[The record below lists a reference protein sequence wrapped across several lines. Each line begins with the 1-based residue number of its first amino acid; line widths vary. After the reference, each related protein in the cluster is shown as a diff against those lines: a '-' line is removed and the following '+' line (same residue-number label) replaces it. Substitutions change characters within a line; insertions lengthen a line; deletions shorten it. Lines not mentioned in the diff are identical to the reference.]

1 MQVFKCAMRIIRGNI
16 IFPIIYIVGLSFM
29 GIFMA
34 ASFDF
39 DMNENGLER
48 YSCNFSV
55 IDRDDSELSDAI
67 ASQLAQHGTQVVVE
81 DTPLAIQD
89 AVAKGATDYL
99 LIIPEGYE
107 TDFVEAAHADED
119 APSMET
125 VFSYYSMEGE
135 LVDQSVN
142 GFLGMVRSLA
152 MASPET
158 PTADIIDR
166 AANYSSERAQV
177 AVIEQ
182 STAISKSDRFVF
194 YLQWSTYTLFAGI
207 TVCVG
212 LLVTTLGRVDVRR
225 RNLSSPL
232 NFASYNLQLGAACM
246 AVTLLAW
253 AWTFCLGL
261 VAFPDAAG
269 QIEPGGLALC
279 ALSMLAYCTVP
290 LALGFLLGQVG
301 ANGIVCNATG
311 NIVGMVISFF
321 GGAWISLDLMTPEIV
336 TLAHLLPGYWYSSA
350 CSAAAHAP
358 AIMDSATLELVLGH
372 VGVLLLFALALLC
385 VSLVAGRKRLQTS
398 EAGGNRAAEASS
410 FV

>member
-16 IFPIIYIVGLSFM
+16 IFPVIYIVGLSFM

-246 AVTLLAW
+246 ARS
-253 AWTFCLGL
+253 
-261 VAFPDAAG
+261 
-269 QIEPGGLALC
+269 I
-279 ALSMLAYCTVP
+279 
-290 LALGFLLGQVG
+290 
-301 ANGIVCNATG
+301 
-311 NIVGMVISFF
+311 
-321 GGAWISLDLMTPEIV
+321 
-336 TLAHLLPGYWYSSA
+336 
-350 CSAAAHAP
+350 
-358 AIMDSATLELVLGH
+358 
-372 VGVLLLFALALLC
+372 
-385 VSLVAGRKRLQTS
+385 K
-398 EAGGNRAAEASS
+398 
-410 FV
+410 

>member
-1 MQVFKCAMRIIRGNI
+1 
-16 IFPIIYIVGLSFM
+16 
-29 GIFMA
+29 
-34 ASFDF
+34 
-39 DMNENGLER
+39 
-48 YSCNFSV
+48 
-55 IDRDDSELSDAI
+55 
-67 ASQLAQHGTQVVVE
+67 
-81 DTPLAIQD
+81 
-89 AVAKGATDYL
+89 
-99 LIIPEGYE
+99 
-107 TDFVEAAHADED
+107 
-119 APSMET
+119 MET

-279 ALSMLAYCTVP
+279 ALSMLAYCMVP

-385 VSLVAGRKRLQTS
+385 LQTS
-398 EAGGNRAAEASS
+398 EAGGNRAAEASA

>member
-55 IDRDDSELSDAI
+55 IDRDGSELSDAI

-107 TDFVEAAHADED
+107 TDFVETAHADED

-158 PTADIIDR
+158 PMADIIDR

-232 NFASYNLQLGAACM
+232 SFASYNLQLGAACM

-385 VSLVAGRKRLQTS
+385 VSLVAERKRLQTS
-398 EAGGNRAAEASS
+398 EAGGNRAAEASA

>member
-55 IDRDDSELSDAI
+55 IDRDGSELSDAI
-67 ASQLAQHGTQVVVE
+67 ASQLAQHGTQVIVE

-152 MASPET
+152 MASP
-158 PTADIIDR
+158 
-166 AANYSSERAQV
+166 
-177 AVIEQ
+177 
-182 STAISKSDRFVF
+182 
-194 YLQWSTYTLFAGI
+194 
-207 TVCVG
+207 
-212 LLVTTLGRVDVRR
+212 
-225 RNLSSPL
+225 
-232 NFASYNLQLGAACM
+232 
-246 AVTLLAW
+246 
-253 AWTFCLGL
+253 
-261 VAFPDAAG
+261 
-269 QIEPGGLALC
+269 
-279 ALSMLAYCTVP
+279 
-290 LALGFLLGQVG
+290 
-301 ANGIVCNATG
+301 
-311 NIVGMVISFF
+311 
-321 GGAWISLDLMTPEIV
+321 
-336 TLAHLLPGYWYSSA
+336 
-350 CSAAAHAP
+350 
-358 AIMDSATLELVLGH
+358 
-372 VGVLLLFALALLC
+372 
-385 VSLVAGRKRLQTS
+385 KRPWQTS
-398 EAGGNRAAEASS
+398 SIVLRTTRPNEPRLR
-410 FV
+410 

>member
-55 IDRDDSELSDAI
+55 IDRDGSKLSDAI

-158 PTADIIDR
+158 PMAT
-166 AANYSSERAQV
+166 SSIVLR
-177 AVIEQ
+177 
-182 STAISKSDRFVF
+182 
-194 YLQWSTYTLFAGI
+194 
-207 TVCVG
+207 
-212 LLVTTLGRVDVRR
+212 TTRP
-225 RNLSSPL
+225 N
-232 NFASYNLQLGAACM
+232 
-246 AVTLLAW
+246 
-253 AWTFCLGL
+253 
-261 VAFPDAAG
+261 
-269 QIEPGGLALC
+269 EP
-279 ALSMLAYCTVP
+279 
-290 LALGFLLGQVG
+290 
-301 ANGIVCNATG
+301 
-311 NIVGMVISFF
+311 
-321 GGAWISLDLMTPEIV
+321 
-336 TLAHLLPGYWYSSA
+336 
-350 CSAAAHAP
+350 
-358 AIMDSATLELVLGH
+358 
-372 VGVLLLFALALLC
+372 
-385 VSLVAGRKRLQTS
+385 RL
-398 EAGGNRAAEASS
+398 R
-410 FV
+410 

>member
-1 MQVFKCAMRIIRGNI
+1 MLFR
-16 IFPIIYIVGLSFM
+16 S
-29 GIFMA
+29 
-34 ASFDF
+34 
-39 DMNENGLER
+39 
-48 YSCNFSV
+48 
-55 IDRDDSELSDAI
+55 
-67 ASQLAQHGTQVVVE
+67 
-81 DTPLAIQD
+81 
-89 AVAKGATDYL
+89 VAKGATDYL

-158 PTADIIDR
+158 PMADIIDR
-166 AANYSSERAQV
+166 AANYSYERAQV

-232 NFASYNLQLGAACM
+232 SFASYNLQLGAACM

>member
-55 IDRDDSELSDAI
+55 IDRDGSELSDAI

-158 PTADIIDR
+158 PIADIIDR

-212 LLVTTLGRVDVRR
+212 LLVTTLGRVDARR

-232 NFASYNLQLGAACM
+232 SFASYNLQLGAACM

-279 ALSMLAYCTVP
+279 ALSMLAYCMVP

-372 VGVLLLFALALLC
+372 VGVLLLFALAFLC
-385 VSLVAGRKRLQTS
+385 G
-398 EAGGNRAAEASS
+398 
-410 FV
+410 

>member
-16 IFPIIYIVGLSFM
+16 IFPLIYIIGLSFM
-29 GIFMA
+29 GVFMS

-48 YSCNFSV
+48 YSCDFTV
-55 IDRDDSELSDAI
+55 IDRDGSDLSHAI
-67 ASQLAQHGTQVVVE
+67 AGQLAHHGTEVVIE
-81 DTPLAIQD
+81 DTQLAIQD
-89 AVAKGATDYL
+89 AVAKGTTDYL
-99 LIIPEGYE
+99 LVIPEGYE
-107 TDFVEAAHADED
+107 ASFVD
-119 APSMET
+119 AVRNGENTPVMET

-152 MASPET
+152 TVDPDAPL
-158 PTADIIDR
+158 PDVIDQAAD
-166 AANYSSERAQV
+166 YSSRQAPV
-177 AVIEQ
+177 SVIEK
-182 STAISKSDRFVF
+182 STATSKADQFVF

-232 NFASYNLQLGAACM
+232 SFASYNLQLGAACM

-269 QIEPGGLALC
+269 QIEPGSLVLC
-279 ALSMLAYCTVP
+279 ALSMLAYCMVP

-398 EAGGNRAAEASS
+398 EAGGNRAAEASA

>member
-16 IFPIIYIVGLSFM
+16 VFPIIYIIGLSFM

-55 IDRDDSELSDAI
+55 IDRDGSELSDAI
-67 ASQLAQHGTQVVVE
+67 TSQLAQHGTQVVVE

-89 AVAKGATDYL
+89 AVAKGTTDYL

-107 TDFVEAAHADED
+107 ANFAEASHAGED
-119 APSMET
+119 IPAMET

-152 MASPET
+152 TVDPDAPL
-158 PTADIIDR
+158 PDVIDQAAD
-166 AANYSSERAQV
+166 YSSRQAPV
-177 AVIEQ
+177 SVIEK
-182 STAISKSDRFVF
+182 STATSKADQFVF

-225 RNLSSPL
+225 RNLASPL
-232 NFASYNLQLGAACM
+232 SFASYNLQLGAAC
-246 AVTLLAW
+246 AVITLVAW

-261 VAFPDAAG
+261 VAFPDAVA
-269 QIEPGGLALC
+269 QIAPAGLALC
-279 ALSMLAYCTVP
+279 ALSMLAYCLVP
-290 LALGFLLGQVG
+290 LAFGFLLGQVG
-301 ANGIVCNATG
+301 ANGLICNAAG
-311 NIVGMVISFF
+311 NIIGMVISFF

-398 EAGGNRAAEASS
+398 EAGGNRAAEASA

>member
-55 IDRDDSELSDAI
+55 IDRDGSELSDAI
-67 ASQLAQHGTQVVVE
+67 ASQLAQHGTQVAVE

-107 TDFVEAAHADED
+107 ADFVEAAHADED

-158 PTADIIDR
+158 PMADIIDR

-232 NFASYNLQLGAACM
+232 SFASYNLQLGAACM

-279 ALSMLAYCTVP
+279 ALSMLAYCMVP

-358 AIMDSATLELVLGH
+358 AIMDSATLELVLSH

-385 VSLVAGRKRLQTS
+385 VSLVAGCKRLQTS
-398 EAGGNRAAEASS
+398 EAGGNRAAEASA

>member
-55 IDRDDSELSDAI
+55 IDRDGSELSDAI
-67 ASQLAQHGTQVVVE
+67 ASQLAQHGTQVAVE

-107 TDFVEAAHADED
+107 ADFVEAAHADED

-158 PTADIIDR
+158 PMADIIDR

-232 NFASYNLQLGAACM
+232 SFASYNLQLSAACM

-279 ALSMLAYCTVP
+279 ALSMLAYCMVP

-311 NIVGMVISFF
+311 NIVGMVVSFF

-358 AIMDSATLELVLGH
+358 AIMDSATLELVLSH

-385 VSLVAGRKRLQTS
+385 VSLVAGCKRLQTS
-398 EAGGNRAAEASS
+398 EAGGNRAAEASA